1 MTTRK
6 AAPSRRRVLQTGIAG
21 TTATMLA
28 PYSYVRAQGAEVKV
42 ALIAPVS
49 GPWARQGEL
58 MKKGGDLAIKHINE
72 QGGIKS
78 MGGAKMRLI
87 TIDSGDSAEKAK
99 NAAQRL
105 VSSETDIVAGT
116 GAWLSSFT
124 LAITEVTER
133 AELPWL
139 TLSYSDQ
146 ITARGFKYAF
156 QTSLVASEMAAQT
169 VPTAMKLAE
178 KETGKKPA
186 TISIIND
193 NTASPVAFTKA
204 LREGGLDKMGLK
216 LVSDDVFTPPLA
228 DATPLVQ
235 KLRSARPDLLLL
247 VPTAT
252 SDYKLLLE
260 KMNEFGLG
268 KGRVPVISNGAP
280 LGTPEILKLLGK
292 DLLEGL
298 IFSIANWPVK
308 GQEQI
313 VSNFKQETGEP
324 WMTQDSICT
333 YGDMWIMKEALEAAG
348 KADRKA
354 VGDAMR
360 TMETKGGSGQYFP
373 GGGGVMKFDDK
384 GRRVGAEIVFVQWQD
399 GEPFTV
405 FPAEAAVKAP
415 IWVKR

>member
-1 MTTRK
+1 M
-6 AAPSRRRVLQTGIAG
+6 SLGGIRPA
-21 TTATMLA
+21 
-28 PYSYVRAQGAEVKV
+28 RAQAPVVKV
-42 ALIAPVS
+42 ALIAPMS

-78 MGGAKMRLI
+78 MGGAKMQLVA
-87 TIDSGDSAEKAK
+87 IDAGDSAEKAK

-105 VSSETDIVAGT
+105 VSSETDIVGGT

-124 LAITEVTER
+124 LAVTEVTER
-133 AELPWL
+133 AEVPWL

-146 ITARGFKYAF
+146 ITSRGFKYVF

-169 VPTAMKLAE
+169 VPVSLDLAE
-178 KETGKKPA
+178 KATGKRPK
-186 TISIIND
+186 TISIIQD

-216 LVSDDVFTPPLA
+216 VVSDDIFTPPLA
-228 DATPLVQ
+228 DASPLVQ
-235 KLRSARPDLLLL
+235 KLRSSRPEILLMI
-247 VPTAT
+247 PTAT

-260 KMNEFGLG
+260 KMNEFNLG
-268 KGRVPVISNGAP
+268 KGRLPTVSNGAP

-308 GQEQI
+308 GQEAL
-313 VSNFKQETGEP
+313 VENFKKEMNEP
-324 WMTQDSICT
+324 WMTQDSMCT
-333 YGDMWIMKEALEAAG
+333 YGDMWVLKEGIEAAG

-354 VGDAMR
+354 VGEAMR
-360 TMETKGGSGQYFP
+360 KMETKGGSGQFFP

-384 GRRVGAEIVFVQWQD
+384 GRRIGAEIVFVQWQG

-405 FPAEAAVKAP
+405 FPAGAAVKQP
-415 IWVKR
+415 IWAKG

>member
-1 MTTRK
+1 MTK
-6 AAPSRRRVLQTGIAG
+6 LWKPSRRTVVQSSLAGAAAMSLGGIRPA
-21 TTATMLA
+21 
-28 PYSYVRAQGAEVKV
+28 RAQAPVVKV
-42 ALIAPVS
+42 ALIAPMS

-78 MGGAKMRLI
+78 MGGAKMQLVA
-87 TIDSGDSAEKAK
+87 IDAGDSAEKAK

-105 VSSETDIVAGT
+105 VSSETDIVGGT

-124 LAITEVTER
+124 LAVTEVTER
-133 AELPWL
+133 AEVPWL

-146 ITARGFKYAF
+146 ITSRGFKYVF

-169 VPTAMKLAE
+169 VPVSLDLAE
-178 KETGKKPA
+178 KATGKRPK
-186 TISIIND
+186 TISIIQD

-216 LVSDDVFTPPLA
+216 VASDDIFTPPLA
-228 DATPLVQ
+228 DASPLVQ
-235 KLRSARPDLLLL
+235 KLRSSRPEILLMI
-247 VPTAT
+247 PTAT
-252 SDYKLLLE
+252 SDFKLLLE
-260 KMNEFGLG
+260 KMNEFNLG
-268 KGRVPVISNGAP
+268 KGRLPTVSNGAP

-308 GQEQI
+308 GQEAL
-313 VSNFKQETGEP
+313 VENFKKETNEP
-324 WMTQDSICT
+324 WMTQDSMCT
-333 YGDMWIMKEALEAAG
+333 YGDMWVLKEGIEAAG

-354 VGDAMR
+354 VGEAMR
-360 TMETKGGSGQYFP
+360 KMETKGGSGQFFP

-384 GRRVGAEIVFVQWQD
+384 GRRIGAEIVFVQWQG

-405 FPAEAAVKAP
+405 FPAGAAVKQP
-415 IWVKR
+415 IWAKG

>member
-1 MTTRK
+1 MTK
-6 AAPSRRRVLQTGIAG
+6 LWKPSRRTVVQSSLAGAAAMSLGGIRPA
-21 TTATMLA
+21 
-28 PYSYVRAQGAEVKV
+28 RAQAPVVKV
-42 ALIAPVS
+42 ALIAPMS

-78 MGGAKMRLI
+78 MGGAKMQLVA
-87 TIDSGDSAEKAK
+87 IDAGDSAEKAK

-105 VSSETDIVAGT
+105 VSSETDIVGGT

-124 LAITEVTER
+124 LAVTEVTER
-133 AELPWL
+133 AEVPWL

-146 ITARGFKYAF
+146 ITSRGFKYVF

-169 VPTAMKLAE
+169 VPVSLDLAE
-178 KETGKKPA
+178 KATGKRPK
-186 TISIIND
+186 TISIIQD

-216 LVSDDVFTPPLA
+216 VASDDIFTPPLA
-228 DATPLVQ
+228 DASPLVQ
-235 KLRSARPDLLLL
+235 KLRSSRPEILLMI
-247 VPTAT
+247 PTAT
-252 SDYKLLLE
+252 SDFKLLLE
-260 KMNEFGLG
+260 KMNEFNLG
-268 KGRVPVISNGAP
+268 KGRLPTVSNGAP

-308 GQEQI
+308 GQEAL
-313 VSNFKQETGEP
+313 VENFKKEMNEP
-324 WMTQDSICT
+324 WMTQDSMCT
-333 YGDMWIMKEALEAAG
+333 YGDMWVLKEGIEAAG

-354 VGDAMR
+354 VGEAMR
-360 TMETKGGSGQYFP
+360 KMETKGGSGQFFP

-384 GRRVGAEIVFVQWQD
+384 GRRIGAEIVFVQWQG

-405 FPAEAAVKAP
+405 FPAGAAVKEP
-415 IWVKR
+415 IWAKG